1 MFSNAVYLRTRISL
15 HILFFFGLKTM
26 EQMVEVFD
34 LIGSKD
40 SIADHSNILI
50 IITIRILARSSN
62 SSSEILLD

>member
-1 MFSNAVYLRTRISL
+1 
-15 HILFFFGLKTM
+15 M